1 MSVLDLW
8 PREITPVVTMPA
20 DATVEQATALMSF
33 AGLPAVI
40 LVHAEGHP
48 VGVLG
53 RSELVTA
60 IAGTAY
66 HPTALTEASLGISA
80 YPQIDCEAS
89 PVAVLRLALASDCET
104 VMLTKEGR
112 AIGFLDMI
120 DILRA
125 TGDTPP
131 H

>member
-1 MSVLDLW
+1 MNVLDLW
-8 PREITPVVTMPA
+8 PREIAPAVTMPA
-20 DATVEQATALMSF
+20 DAKIDQATLLMSF

-53 RSELVTA
+53 RSQLVTA
-60 IAGTAY
+60 IAGAAY
-66 HPTALTEASLGISA
+66 RRAALAEASLGMDA

-89 PVAVLRLALASDCET
+89 PVTILRLALASDCET
-104 VMLTKEGR
+104 VMLTRGGQ
-112 AIGFLDMI
+112 AVGFLDLI
-120 DILRA
+120 DVLEA
-125 TGDTPP
+125 TRDAPP

>member
-8 PREITPVVTMPA
+8 PREITPAVTMPA
-20 DATVEQATALMSF
+20 DATVEQATSLMSF

-40 LVHAEGHP
+40 LVRAEGHT

-53 RSELVTA
+53 RSELVKV
-60 IAGTAY
+60 IAGTA
-66 HPTALTEASLGISA
+66 HHRPALADASLGMSD

-104 VMLTKEGR
+104 VMLTRGGQ
-112 AIGFLDMI
+112 AVGFLDLI
-120 DILRA
+120 DVLEA
-125 TGDTPP
+125 TRDAPP